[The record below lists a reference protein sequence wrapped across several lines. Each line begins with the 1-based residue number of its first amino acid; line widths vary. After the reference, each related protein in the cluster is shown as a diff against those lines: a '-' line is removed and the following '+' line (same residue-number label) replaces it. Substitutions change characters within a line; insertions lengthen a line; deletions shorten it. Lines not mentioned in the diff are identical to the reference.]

1 MKQARV
7 MPKPDSKQHG
17 EPVKQ
22 TKMANESVPS
32 LLDPADVGWIQS
44 STSTEFPPE
53 DELVNYHLQGK
64 MKHFPLWV
72 RCVVTGTGVFAV
84 IAFLYF
90 THKRQVPT
98 V

>member
-32 LLDPADVGWIQS
+32 LLDPADVGWIYKVRRPRS
-44 STSTEFPPE
+44 SRPRTS
-53 DELVNYHLQGK
+53 
-64 MKHFPLWV
+64 W
-72 RCVVTGTGVFAV
+72 
-84 IAFLYF
+84 
-90 THKRQVPT
+90 
-98 V
+98 